1 MTLSRIFA
9 LLVML
14 AVFAVASLL
23 AAYGLA
29 TTFAWS
35 AMLGSCRDGECEL
48 IAGIVLTPLFAIF
61 VFVIL
66 LLVHALVCARRPVQN
81 PSTR

>member
-1 MTLSRIFA
+1 M
-9 LLVML
+9 
-14 AVFAVASLL
+14 
-23 AAYGLA
+23 
-29 TTFAWS
+29 TFAWS

-66 LLVHALVCARRPVQN
+66 LLVHALVRARRPVQN